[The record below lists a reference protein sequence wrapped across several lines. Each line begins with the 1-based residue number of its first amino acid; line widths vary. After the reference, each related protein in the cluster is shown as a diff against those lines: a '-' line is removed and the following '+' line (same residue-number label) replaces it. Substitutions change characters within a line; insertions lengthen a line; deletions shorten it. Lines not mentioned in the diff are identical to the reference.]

1 MQTIW
6 KKFGGQLK
14 KKGAPESEI
23 LSKPWP
29 PCIRLGSPW
38 TTPSTISNPLLL
50 RVALDLHFALL
61 AVSEY
66 YFYTSTYR
74 VEHSIPRPLA
84 RSDGL
89 SILHQTLDLSY
100 GLFCSPKTATLA
112 AEEIVNGQSKMNCHC
127 SLDLWSMGKDTMHRC
142 QSSKKHRS
150 TLAGSAWNVSHVY
163 PSVCLNSGAWARTT
177 L

>member
-1 MQTIW
+1 MAAMYSARLAMDDSVNDIQSAAT
-6 KKFGGQLK
+6 
-14 KKGAPESEI
+14 KG
-23 LSKPWP
+23 
-29 PCIRLGSPW
+29 RLGLTFRS
-38 TTPSTISNPLLL
+38 
-50 RVALDLHFALL
+50 ACCK
-61 AVSEY
+61 Y

-127 SLDLWSMGKDTMHRC
+127 SLDLWSMGKDAMHRC

-150 TLAGSAWNVSHVY
+150 TLAGSARNVSHVY
-163 PSVCLNSGAWARTT
+163 PFVCLNSGAWARTT